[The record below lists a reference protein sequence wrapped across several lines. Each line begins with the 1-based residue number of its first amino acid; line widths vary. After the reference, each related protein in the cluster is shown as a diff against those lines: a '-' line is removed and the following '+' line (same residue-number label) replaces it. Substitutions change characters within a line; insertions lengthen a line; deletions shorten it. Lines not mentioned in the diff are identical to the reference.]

1 MTDDGRYSSQRG
13 DRLRGWLQHLVPQR
27 LVTSLLGRATR
38 VRFGPW
44 KNWQIRWFIRRYG
57 VDMSEALEPEPRAYV
72 DFNTFFTRAL
82 RPGCRPRESDGDA
95 ILSPADGRISEI
107 GDIRAGRL
115 LQAKGRRYSLD
126 ALLGGNAARAAPFQG
141 GRFATVYLS
150 PRDYHR
156 VHMPLAGDLREMI
169 YVPGRMFSVNFATA
183 RTVSNLFARNERLI
197 CLFDTHIGPMALIL
211 VGAMIVAGMET
222 VWSGPVTP
230 PHGESMQSW
239 SYDAGSDGVRLGAGE
254 EMGRFNIG
262 STVIVLLPVGQM
274 QWRADLEAGSAVR
287 IGEALGR
294 VLSARDSETVESAAE
309 G

>member
-1 MTDDGRYSSQRG
+1 
-13 DRLRGWLQHLVPQR
+13 
-27 LVTSLLGRATR
+27 
-38 VRFGPW
+38 
-44 KNWQIRWFIRRYG
+44 
-57 VDMSEALEPEPRAYV
+57 
-72 DFNTFFTRAL
+72 
-82 RPGCRPRESDGDA
+82 
-95 ILSPADGRISEI
+95 
-107 GDIRAGRL
+107 
-115 LQAKGRRYSLD
+115 
-126 ALLGGNAARAAPFQG
+126 
-141 GRFATVYLS
+141 
-150 PRDYHR
+150 
-156 VHMPLAGDLREMI
+156 MPLAGDLREMI

-239 SYDAGSDGVRLGAGE
+239 SYDAGSDGVRLAAGE

-294 VLSARDSETVESAAE
+294 LLSARDSETVESAAE